1 MSTSDSSTAN
11 RIPPGRAPVELRHAE
26 NVPTQSFLFYEG
38 SRANYR
44 LLLDKDDLVAL
55 LFLLEP
61 GQAIPPHVH
70 DVDKAIH
77 VYAGVAAISFDEE
90 TKELAKSDSVF
101 VPARSAIGLKNS
113 NDHACRLLF
122 FFPSGPFE
130 SLAFRKPADKSQ
142 CGPARIQHV
151 RADSVAWE
159 NWDGPLLRP
168 EDSPLAWR
176 TLIDNDQMVLGV
188 TKIDPGQ
195 DVDSH
200 YHRQTQ
206 IILFSGGEGKT
217 HIQDGRY
224 ERVRELSFIY
234 PPPYCIHHS
243 INPSRTDPLLE
254 VYFFPSGPFSSV
266 EYLFDR
272 AQ

>member
-1 MSTSDSSTAN
+1 MSLSKSRAGD
-11 RIPPGRAPVELRHAE
+11 RIPPNAAPVELRHADKIA
-26 NVPTQSFLFYEG
+26 TQTLSFYDY

-44 LLLDKDDLVAL
+44 LLLDKDELVAL
-55 LFLLEP
+55 LVLLEP
-61 GQAIPPHVH
+61 GQAIPLHVH
-70 DVDKAIH
+70 EVDKAIH
-77 VYAGVAAISFDEE
+77 VYTGVAAVNLEDGA
-90 TKELAKSDSVF
+90 KELVKSDSVF
-101 VPARSAIGLKNS
+101 VPAGSAIGLKNS
-113 NDHACRLLF
+113 ADQECRLLF
-122 FFPSGPFE
+122 FFPSVPFE
-130 SLAFRKPADKSQ
+130 SLAFRKPADQPERS
-142 CGPARIQHV
+142 ATRIHCI

-176 TLIDNDQMVLGV
+176 TLIDTDQMVLGV
-188 TKIDPGQ
+188 TKIDPGH

-217 HIQDGRY
+217 HIQGGHY
-224 ERVRELSFIY
+224 EPVREMSYIY

-243 INPSRTDPLLE
+243 INTSPTEPLLE

-266 EYLFDR
+266 EYLFDG
-272 AQ
+272 A